1 MKKFLKTAALLLTIS
16 VAASCS
22 LTNEGSKIDA
32 QTADSL
38 RRDSIARMIINTKD
52 SIVHAVA
59 EQTADQM
66 CDSTLI
72 DSIIAT
78 FDQP

>member
-1 MKKFLKTAALLLTIS
+1 MGKYLKTAILLLIIS
-16 VAASCS
+16 IAASCS
-22 LTNEGSKIDA
+22 LTNEGSKQDA
-32 QTADSL
+32 KTADSL

-52 SIVHAVA
+52 SIIHSVA

-78 FDQP
+78 FDKP

>member
-1 MKKFLKTAALLLTIS
+1 MKKFLKTAALLLSIS

-32 QTADSL
+32 NTADSL

-52 SIVHAVA
+52 SIVHTVA

-78 FDQP
+78 FDEP

>member
-1 MKKFLKTAALLLTIS
+1 MKRFIKTATLLLTIS

-22 LTNEGSKIDA
+22 LTNEGSKQDA
-32 QTADSL
+32 KTADSL

-66 CDSTLI
+66 CDSTLV

-78 FDQP
+78 FDKP

>member
-1 MKKFLKTAALLLTIS
+1 MEKFLKTAALLLTIS